1 MITFTTKTF
10 NELTNIELYQLLQL
24 RNEVFIVEQTCPY
37 PDLDEKDYQSLH
49 VLGIENNKVV
59 AYCRLVP
66 KGISYKNEASIGR
79 VVTASSVRRFGYG
92 KLLMQYAIPH
102 ILQQFSTNEIV
113 ISAQQY
119 LEVFYSNLG
128 FKSEGENYLEDDI
141 PHIKMRFISS
151 LKV

>member
-1 MITFTTKTF
+1 MVSFITKSF
-10 NELTNIELYQLLQL
+10 NELSNIELYQLLQL

-37 PDLDEKDYQSLH
+37 PDLDDKDYQSLH

-59 AYCRLVP
+59 AYCRLLP

-92 KLLMQYAIPH
+92 KLLMQYAIPET
-102 ILQQFSTNEIV
+102 LKQFSTNEIV

-119 LEVFYSNLG
+119 LEKFYSDFG
-128 FKSEGENYLEDDI
+128 FKSEGKSYLEDDI
-141 PHIKMRFISS
+141 PHIKMRY
-151 LKV
+151 LQ

>member
-1 MITFTTKTF
+1 MITFQTKSF
-10 NELTNIELYQLLQL
+10 NELNNVELYQLLQL

-37 PDLDEKDYQSLH
+37 PDLDEKDYKCLH

-79 VVTASSVRRFGYG
+79 VVTACSVRRFGYG
-92 KLLMQYAIPH
+92 KLLMHYAISET
-102 ILQQFSTNEIV
+102 LRQFETNEIV

-119 LEVFYSNLG
+119 LEKFYSG
-128 FKSEGENYLEDDI
+128 FGFVSEGESYLEDDI
-141 PHIKMRFISS
+141 PHIKMRY
-151 LKV
+151 LK

>member
-1 MITFTTKTF
+1 MVSFITKSF
-10 NELTNIELYQLLQL
+10 NELSNIELYQLLQL

-37 PDLDEKDYQSLH
+37 PDLDDKDYQSLH

-59 AYCRLVP
+59 AYCRLLP

-92 KLLMQYAIPH
+92 KLLMQYAIPET
-102 ILQQFSTNEIV
+102 LKQFSTNEIV

-119 LEVFYSNLG
+119 LEKFYSDFG
-128 FKSEGENYLEDDI
+128 FKSEGKSYLEDDI
-141 PHIKMRFISS
+141 PHIKMRLLSPS
-151 LKV
+151 L